1 MQPEAQTALDAVA
14 VVRLRDAA
22 AARPDW
28 PSVLTAT
35 ALPMPAPI
43 EPACPAL
50 PVEQAAHKV
59 RAATVL
65 HKGHSKRSRRRAVSK
80 LRAKLKGNEP

>member
-1 MQPEAQTALDAVA
+1 MLDLRSAMQAVA
-14 VVRLRDAA
+14 LKRLTEHAVKTQS
-22 AARPDW
+22 W

-50 PVEQAAHKV
+50 PVEPAALKV
-59 RAATVL
+59 NAATVL

-80 LRAKLKGNEP
+80 LRAKKLKGK

>member
-1 MQPEAQTALDAVA
+1 MQPEAQTAFDAVA

-50 PVEQAAHKV
+50 PVEPAALKV
-59 RAATVL
+59 NAATIL
-65 HKGHSKRSRRRAVSK
+65 RKGHTKRSRRRAVSK
-80 LRAKLKGNEP
+80 LRAKKLKGK

>member
-1 MQPEAQTALDAVA
+1 MLDLRSAMQAVA
-14 VVRLRDAA
+14 LKRLTEHAVKTQS
-22 AARPDW
+22 W

-50 PVEQAAHKV
+50 PVEPAALKV
-59 RAATVL
+59 NAATIL
-65 HKGHSKRSRRRAVSK
+65 RKDHTKRSRRRAVSK
-80 LRAKLKGNEP
+80 LRAKKLKGK

>member
-1 MQPEAQTALDAVA
+1 MPHDFRLAAQTVA
-14 VVRLRDAA
+14 VRKLAHAASRDPA
-22 AARPDW
+22 W

-50 PVEQAAHKV
+50 PVEPAALKV
-59 RAATVL
+59 NAATVL

-80 LRAKLKGNEP
+80 LRAKKLKGK